1 MLQNYVSIALLAFL
15 YGHFVACR
23 LPGDQVNMTNS
34 ELYPAIFSWFNAIP
48 KESPAVVALVMYF
61 AVGCANLYV
70 TIKTKAWFM
79 LIVAFT
85 AGLEIGGY
93 ACRVIML
100 YHPAYDPYVIMQ
112 ALLIISPIFLALVDY
127 NATGKLMQRANIKRV
142 CLKPVWIARLFF
154 ASDIFC
160 LAVQGG
166 GAGMASSLNTSVQQ
180 TAKTLLLLGLALQL
194 VFFSL
199 FAAITLHIHRSRK
212 YSLRGDCQ
220 YRGAFFCLYS
230 TIALMYIR
238 NIYRL
243 IEFSGGFRGTI
254 ASNETY
260 FYIFDFTMIWLCF
273 LLFTICHFGF
283 CLKPD
288 ESLISISHAG
298 LAPKG
303 ANTDCGVA
311 GVHALDNEMQ
321 TIEEL

>member
-1 MLQNYVSIALLAFL
+1 MQGCHNCGKVQLT
-15 YGHFVACR
+15 
-23 LPGDQVNMTNS
+23 MTNS
-34 ELYPAIFSWFNAIP
+34 ALYPAIFSWFNAIP
-48 KESPAVVALVMYF
+48 KESPAIFALVMYF
-61 AVGCANLYV
+61 LVGCANLYLTV
-70 TIKTKAWFM
+70 RTKAWFM

-100 YHPAYDPYVIMQ
+100 YHPAYDPYVVMQ

-127 NATGKLMQRANIKRV
+127 NATGKLMQAANIKRV

-166 GAGMASSLNTSVQQ
+166 GAGMASSLNPSVQQ
-180 TAKTLLLLGLALQL
+180 TAKFLLLLGLGLQL
-194 VFFSL
+194 IFFSL
-199 FAAITLHIHRSRK
+199 FTAITLYIHRSRK
-212 YSLRGDCQ
+212 FCLRGEPQ
-220 YRGAFFCLYS
+220 YIPAFCCLYS

-243 IEFSGGFRGTI
+243 VEFSGGFRGTI

-273 LLFTICHFGF
+273 LLFTVFHFGF
-283 CLKPD
+283 YLK
-288 ESLISISHAG
+288 SAV
-298 LAPKG
+298 LAPDATVKRQ
-303 ANTDCGVA
+303 GVVA
-311 GVHALDNEMQ
+311 SVRASTSADTPGVDAFDVEAPR
-321 TIEEL
+321 T